1 MQLEKQITV
10 ILYHEEGLRGFR
22 KSGSRLNVR
31 CKGSSWLLFG
41 DRRSWRLSKG
51 RACQG
56 GLWPGVNSCVHRGGW
71 LRSTSRG
78 TMTNPRVQ
86 LRMRRTRGQLDM
98 WPGLIGESGEAGKAR
113 AALQSCRGNP
123 TTGRKGASK
132 EDTGRRRTQSGQGP
146 GTPGNRVRR
155 KEGESAGL

>member
-41 DRRSWRLSKG
+41 DGRSWRLSKG

-56 GLWPGVNSCVHRGGW
+56 GGLWPGVSSCVHRGGW

-86 LRMRRTRGQLDM
+86 LRMRRT
-98 WPGLIGESGEAGKAR
+98 
-113 AALQSCRGNP
+113 
-123 TTGRKGASK
+123 
-132 EDTGRRRTQSGQGP
+132 
-146 GTPGNRVRR
+146 
-155 KEGESAGL
+155 